1 MTVSAAYEKFNSI
14 CQVAP
19 VRSPSNT
26 CHLRLTRVQI
36 PNSMLFL
43 IGSAVFAQLMA
54 DNHYALQ
61 RAALSPLKIAP
72 SHQGSEPPF
81 NAWFLGTTRAK
92 KPNGVSIGSA
102 VLAWLTSVTD
112 RPTNGPCYS
121 VCNNRPHLRSQYG
134 DADLKQN
141 YPTTSP
147 FIVLFAVP
155 RFSSI
160 TQLATHQNL
169 QRHRPKTS

>member
-1 MTVSAAYEKFNSI
+1 MKSSTVFARWRQ
-14 CQVAP
+14 CAP
-19 VRSPSNT
+19 HLIHAILGSPEFKSQT
-26 CHLRLTRVQI
+26 ACYSWSVQ
-36 PNSMLFL
+36 LFL
-43 IGSAVFAQLMA
+43 HSSWQTIIMLYNGPS
-54 DNHYALQ
+54 
-61 RAALSPLKIAP
+61 LSPLKIAP

-121 VCNNRPHLRSQYG
+121 VCNNRPHLRTQYG

-169 QRHRPKTS
+169 QTHRPKTS